1 MTNLLRSRRTYA
13 TVVAI
18 LFAVF
23 AGELWLSV
31 AQLSQTIDEGAHL
44 YSGYQYWRAGDFGLN
59 PEHPPLVKFVAAAPL
74 LSLSLQQPHPPRFS
88 SKAEEYIGGV
98 QLIYGNNADKLLFRA
113 RVAVSIFSL
122 LLASLVFVAGYEM
135 FGATVALI
143 ALFLCVFEPNL
154 LAHGALV
161 TTDMG
166 ATVTIFGAVYAA
178 YRYAKQPTLPRMI
191 VVGLALGL
199 AAIAKFSAIVLLPI
213 LGFALLVE
221 LGVRW
226 RRNALT
232 GQSPR
237 AMLHPL
243 LRLSLHIAAAILIA
257 WTMVWTAYG
266 FRYQARPAGMALSP
280 TLVDYAQQ
288 LPSHVQTRI
297 ILWLAHWH
305 VLPEAYLYGLVDVR
319 VFGSQIPSFL
329 LGRVHPGPTWKY
341 FPLAFLIKATLPM
354 LALLL
359 LLPFVAKGWKSNRRE
374 LVYLSMAPILYLMIS
389 LAAPQNIGVRHILPM
404 FPFVILLAAVSAWL
418 LAQRSRAGYYA
429 VLVLLL
435 FSIVTSLRIFP
446 DYLAYSNEAVGGP
459 SHGYRLLT
467 DSNVDWGQSIKE
479 VREYVVNKH
488 IQDCWFVPTGGA
500 VFSNAKYYG
509 IPCKPLP
516 SMFERAVGGP
526 LPIIPETVHGT
537 VLVSATEAAGL
548 FSGSGGSLDPYW
560 DLLWRKPD
568 DMIGHAVL
576 VFHGDVHLPLAA
588 AEGHESAAI
597 RLLRA
602 GKPEQ
607 ALAEART
614 AVALAPSSPDAQ
626 ATLGA
631 VLWKQNQRD
640 QAQQAFQTARTLAHT
655 QDPEDL
661 MQTDRMITSLQE

>member
-1 MTNLLRSRRTYA
+1 MINLLHSRRAYA
-13 TVVAI
+13 TVVAV

-31 AQLSQTIDEGAHL
+31 ARLSQTIDEGAHL
-44 YSGYQYWRAGDFGLN
+44 YSGYQYWKAGDFGLN

-88 SKAEEYIGGV
+88 SKAEEYIGGA

-113 RVAVSIFSL
+113 RVAVSIFSI
-122 LLASLVFVAGYEM
+122 LLACLVFLAGHEM

-143 ALFLCVFEPNL
+143 VLLLCVFEPNL

-178 YRYAKQPTLPRMI
+178 YRYAKKPTIPRVI

-199 AAIAKFSAIVLLPI
+199 AAIVKFSAIALLPI

-221 LGVRW
+221 FVVRW
-226 RRNALT
+226 RRNARS

-237 AMLHPL
+237 AMLRSL
-243 LRLSLHIAAAILIA
+243 LRLSVHLAMALLIA
-257 WTMVWTAYG
+257 WTVLWAAYG
-266 FRYQARPAGMALSP
+266 FRYQARPPAMALAP
-280 TLVDYAQQ
+280 TLANYAQE
-288 LPSHVQTRI
+288 LPSHAQTRI
-297 ILWLAHWH
+297 ILWLGHWH
-305 VLPEAYLYGLVDVR
+305 LLPEAYLYGLVDMR
-319 VFGSQIPSFL
+319 VFGGHIPSFL
-329 LGRVHPGPTWKY
+329 LGRVRPGPTWNY

-354 LALLL
+354 LVLLL
-359 LLPFVAKGWKSNRRE
+359 ALPFIARGWKGHRRE
-374 LVYLSMAPILYLMIS
+374 LFYVSMAPILYMLIS
-389 LAAPQNIGVRHILPM
+389 LAAPQNIGVRHILPV
-404 FPFVILLAAVSAWL
+404 FPFAIVLAAVSARL

-435 FSIVTSLRIFP
+435 FSIVTSLLMFP

-467 DSNVDWGQSIKE
+467 DSNVDWGQSVKE
-479 VREYVVNKH
+479 VREYVVNEH
-488 IQDCWFVPTGGA
+488 IQDCWFVPAGGA
-500 VFSNAKYYG
+500 AFSNAKYYD
-509 IPCKPLP
+509 IPCKPMP
-516 SMFERAVGGP
+516 SLFERAVGAP

-548 FSGSGGSLDPYW
+548 FSGPAPMNPYR

-588 AEGHESAAI
+588 AAGHESAAI
-597 RLLRA
+597 RLLQA
-602 GKPEQ
+602 GNPEQ
-607 ALAEART
+607 ALAEAKT

-631 VLWKQNQRD
+631 VLWKTNQRD
-640 QAQQAFQTARTLAHT
+640 QAQQAFQTARTLAHQ

-661 MQTDRMITSLQE
+661 MQTDQMIASLMQ